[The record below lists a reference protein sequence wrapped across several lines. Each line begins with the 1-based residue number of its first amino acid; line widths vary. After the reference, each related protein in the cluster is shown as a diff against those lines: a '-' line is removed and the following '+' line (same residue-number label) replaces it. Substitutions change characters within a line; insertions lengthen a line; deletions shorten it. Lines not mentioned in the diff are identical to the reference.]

1 MDFLVIARREIE
13 AGIPVI
19 PIKAGQKQ
27 PPLVSGGTTSAS
39 IDLEQIRKWAEQFPD
54 ANVGV
59 VCRLDG
65 ILIVD
70 DDEGIVEKSG
80 IPVRTRV
87 VESSP
92 GHRQYYFRQT
102 EDAPIQ
108 EMPAGLLS
116 YLQKANTAAKNSLAG
131 NLEVLNGRK
140 LGEGEGRND
149 DMTRLAGFMWDG
161 QLDEEEFVEKLTWA
175 CELRHDPPY
184 PEGRVRELVRRVM
197 DGKWKPCSGFDLA
210 NLLPDGPE
218 HHGFWI
224 GLTSYLSRDAF
235 DAAVSRRPK
244 ALTLKQLD
252 AQIQAAR
259 SLEELVQGMLPVRA
273 VNIIG
278 GDSGLG
284 KSPLLCQLAVCV
296 AAGIP
301 FLGHEVKKSRV
312 LIADYENDAAL
323 SGMIHSVATAVGAAE
338 NALEDSLFILQR
350 PEQRDLLSEVV
361 KIGARLVIVDSL
373 RGFDSQAESSKSGRG
388 SQMIAELQALDCCW
402 LLIHHLRKPPANAET
417 PKAALDDDS
426 IPVLTWL
433 ESLAGSRSLVNQ
445 TFTRIGIDRTSRK
458 SADLVVRGYFKGRGE
473 FGPLYLERK
482 YDEAGEPIGFVKL
495 AGAGML
501 SLNQRADLQKVLS
514 IGISHSFGELAN
526 LLGKSGASRML
537 GACRAAGLV
546 REIGRKGQK
555 DRRYEFQMPDEVGN
569 Q

>member
-27 PPLVSGGTTSAS
+27 PPLVNGGTTSAS
-39 IDLEQIRKWAEQFPD
+39 IDPEQITKWADQFPD

-59 VCRLDG
+59 VCRRDG

-70 DDEGIVEKSG
+70 DDEGIVEESG

-87 VESSP
+87 VESSR
-92 GHRQYYFRQT
+92 GHRQYYFRHTADTVGVGNLSQRGGFSLRSHNFYGLAAGSRHPDGHFYT
-102 EDAPIQ
+102 LLEDAPIQ
-108 EMPAGLLS
+108 EMPAELLS
-116 YLQKANTAAKNSLAG
+116 YLQKTNTGAKNSLAG

-149 DMTRLAGFMWDG
+149 DMTRLAGFIWDG
-161 QLDEEEFVEKLTWA
+161 QMDEEEFFEKLTWA

-184 PEGRVRELVRRVM
+184 PEGRIRELVRRVM

-210 NLLPDGPE
+210 NLLPDGTE
-218 HHGFWI
+218 HHGYWI
-224 GLTSYLSRDAF
+224 GLTSYFSKDAF

-323 SGMIHSVATAVGAAE
+323 SGMIHSVATAVGAPE
-338 NALEDSLFILQR
+338 DALEDSLFILQR
-350 PEQRDLLSEVV
+350 PEQRDLISEVE
-361 KIGARLVIVDSL
+361 KTGARLVIVDSL
-373 RGFDSQAESSKSGRG
+373 RGLDSQAESSKSGRG

-417 PKAALDDDS
+417 PKAALDDDG

-458 SADLVVRGYFKGRGE
+458 SADC
-473 FGPLYLERK
+473 GPR
-482 YDEAGEPIGFVKL
+482 V
-495 AGAGML
+495 
-501 SLNQRADLQKVLS
+501 LQ
-514 IGISHSFGELAN
+514 G
-526 LLGKSGASRML
+526 SG
-537 GACRAAGLV
+537 
-546 REIGRKGQK
+546 
-555 DRRYEFQMPDEVGN
+555 
-569 Q
+569 